1 MAFHNAFKY
10 RGYTL
15 DCEPV
20 RRSDACFIAQVVISR
35 EAGEAL
41 DEYSFPNLCI
51 RNSAPSAAQFAKDWG
66 RQWVD
71 ARKSG
76 QQ

>member
-1 MAFHNAFKY
+1 MAFHNAIKY

-20 RRSDACFIAQVVISR
+20 RWSDECFIAQVVISR
-35 EAGEAL
+35 EAGAAL

-71 ARKSG
+71 VHKSG